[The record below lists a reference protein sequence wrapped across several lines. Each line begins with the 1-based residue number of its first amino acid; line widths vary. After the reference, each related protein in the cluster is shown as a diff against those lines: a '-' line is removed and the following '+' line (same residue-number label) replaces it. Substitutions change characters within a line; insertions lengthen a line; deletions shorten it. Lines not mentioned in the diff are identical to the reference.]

1 METCGLGHS
10 LAQAVAHAPVARGW
24 LVALGDMPYV
34 QPATLRAIVAAIDHD
49 SLVVPVHQGRP
60 GHPRGIG
67 GAHRERLLQLDGDR
81 GAQALFA
88 RHAVQQLEVDDPG
101 VLQDIDHPDDRR
113 RC

>member
-1 METCGLGHS
+1 
-10 LAQAVAHAPVARGW
+10 
-24 LVALGDMPYV
+24 MPYV
-34 QPATLRAIVAAIDHD
+34 QPATLHAIVAAIDPD
-49 SLVVPVHQGRP
+49 GLVVPVHQGRP

-67 GAHRERLLQLDGDR
+67 AVHRDVLLQLDGDR

-88 RHAVQQLEVDDPG
+88 GHAVLQLAVDDPG